1 MPTAMTPDLLPLLTN
16 QQQQLNLTLKDGDS
30 IDAKALAILGA
41 NIAILIFVNQNAP
54 GLAIWKYMLLY
65 GPFFLSLLL
74 DIISIWPR
82 RYRSFG
88 IDPTKTSLYLNMSS
102 QDLVLQLFSNIQAA
116 LAYNNKL
123 NQQRLR
129 ICFGS
134 IILTGL
140 GFVTLLFIL

>member
-1 MPTAMTPDLLPLLTN
+1 MPSLTTPDFQPLLTN
-16 QQQQLNLTLKDGDS
+16 QQHQLALTLKDGDS
-30 IDAKALAILGA
+30 IDAKALALLAA
-41 NIAILIFVNQNAP
+41 NIAILIFINQSSP
-54 GLAIWKYMLLY
+54 GLALWEYLLLY
-65 GPFFLSLLL
+65 GPFVLSLLL
-74 DIISIWPR
+74 DVVSIWPR

-88 IDPTKTSLYLNMSS
+88 IDPQKANLYLNMPR
-102 QDLVLQLFSNIQAA
+102 QDLMLQLFSNVQAA
-116 LAYNNKL
+116 LLHNNKL